1 MDITNFFTQ
10 GSSKKR
16 DLSDQLNNGKESKK
30 PRKGSLEVLHVLS
43 SSAMEDV
50 FPNSLKA

>member
-1 MDITNFFTQ
+1 MNITIFFTQ

-16 DLSDQLNNGKESKK
+16 DLSHQVNNDKDSKK

-50 FPNSLKA
+50 FPSSLKA